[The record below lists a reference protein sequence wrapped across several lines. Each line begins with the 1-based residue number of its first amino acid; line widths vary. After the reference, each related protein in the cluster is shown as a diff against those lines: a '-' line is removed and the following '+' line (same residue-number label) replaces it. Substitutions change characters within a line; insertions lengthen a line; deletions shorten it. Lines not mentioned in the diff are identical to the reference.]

1 MSLNNTFFLLFS
13 NINNGM
19 LSKKNKIK
27 QFRSKKV
34 AKFLQLL
41 VKIGLVQSFRY
52 DLKNQYIYIYLK
64 NTTPFFLKLYYISK
78 PSKRIYI
85 NKKNLLKKPGLYIL
99 STNQGFLTNFS
110 ISNMIIGGE
119 LMCQIK

>member
-41 VKIGLVQSFRY
+41 VKIGLIQSFRY

-64 NTTPFFLKLYYISK
+64 KTTPFFLKLYYISK

-85 NKKNLLKKPGLYIL
+85 NKKNLLKKSGLYIL

-110 ISNMIIGGE
+110 IPKIIIGGE